1 MMKNVDL
8 LELYRAGIVKDGGH
22 NINVQI
28 EKPNGEKYSG
38 KTYAIPLKYLYYNE
52 QNGRIGVALS
62 NYESTNGHV
71 IPGHNEQYNMVI
83 QKLLEDDGEINTK
96 NQMKELK
103 RSIAMQGQDEPG
115 YVLSDGRVI
124 DGNRRFTARRLIEQ
138 DPEIIEQQ
146 YFEAVILEDLSV
158 QNHDDLKKIKSL
170 ELKIQ
175 FGKLGKVDYNA
186 IDRAIDAYKTIT
198 INNVMTAKE
207 YAGYANLTPNE
218 VNKRLTEA
226 EIIVKFL
233 EFTNANPDNY
243 ALAKELELDGPIQEI
258 IPQYRKFKDNV
269 NSEQLLNSL
278 FAKILQIRSTKEDYK
293 GDFRTIVKNVVNSS
307 NENKFISEME
317 DATDAIID
325 ALDTKEAIKSNVDLF
340 TTLKNNKETADAL
353 ADVQK
358 VFTNHSEKTKNLKER
373 TEPIKLV
380 GKAINNI
387 ESIDINIF
395 KFLSKTE
402 KERLFS
408 DLKMLQEEINQL
420 LLEEG

>member
-1 MMKNVDL
+1 MF
-8 LELYRAGIVKDGGH
+8 
-22 NINVQI
+22 
-28 EKPNGEKYSG
+28 P
-38 KTYAIPLKYLYYNE
+38 
-52 QNGRIGVALS
+52 
-62 NYESTNGHV
+62 
-71 IPGHNEQYNMVI
+71 
-83 QKLLEDDGEINTK
+83 
-96 NQMKELK
+96 
-103 RSIAMQGQDEPG
+103 
-115 YVLSDGRVI
+115 
-124 DGNRRFTARRLIEQ
+124 F
-138 DPEIIEQQ
+138 
-146 YFEAVILEDLSV
+146 
-158 QNHDDLKKIKSL
+158 IK
-170 ELKIQ
+170 
-175 FGKLGKVDYNA
+175 
-186 IDRAIDAYKTIT
+186 
-198 INNVMTAKE
+198 
-207 YAGYANLTPNE
+207 
-218 VNKRLTEA
+218 
-226 EIIVKFL
+226 
-233 EFTNANPDNY
+233 
-243 ALAKELELDGPIQEI
+243 
-258 IPQYRKFKDNV
+258 
-269 NSEQLLNSL
+269 
-278 FAKILQIRSTKEDYK
+278 KEDYK